1 MTLAPGKG
9 ATPVLVVRGGVCKFP
24 TLYSDLPTQFGS
36 SNRCSKHVMP
46 RASSSAACG
55 CFKRDVGSSASR
67 CFKRF
72 KPRAFTSSTR
82 KSRES
87 PVRSTALEV
96 EVFSGVRKGT
106 VVEDC
111 SCFVG
116 VARVVEIEVEVW
128 SGVRKGT
135 FLGARFCFVDVT
147 IVEEAA
153 ASLSVR
159 STHSVLAEEERSM
172 HESSRRITG
181 SAVAER
187 RVARACR
194 LLCRGVGV
202 AICVAVADV
211 DAERRQT
218 QGWLF
223 RGSEGGAISDVR
235 CDSSLP

>member
-1 MTLAPGKG
+1 
-9 ATPVLVVRGGVCKFP
+9 
-24 TLYSDLPTQFGS
+24 
-36 SNRCSKHVMP
+36 MP

-55 CFKRDVGSSASR
+55 CFKRDVGSSVSM

-96 EVFSGVRKGT
+96 EVLSGVRKVT
-106 VVEDC
+106 VVEEC

-116 VARVVEIEVEVW
+116 VARVVEIEVEVR

-135 FLGARFCFVDVT
+135 FLGASFCFVGVA

-153 ASLSVR
+153 ASLAVR
-159 STHSVLAEEERSM
+159 STHSVPEEEERSM
-172 HESSRRITG
+172 HELSGRITG
-181 SAVAER
+181 SAAAER
-187 RVARACR
+187 RVARV
-194 LLCRGVGV
+194 CRGVGV

-211 DAERRQT
+211 DAVRRQT
-218 QGWLF
+218 EGWLF
-223 RGSEGGAISDVR
+223 RGSEGGVISDVR
-235 CDSSLP
+235 CNSSLP

>member
-36 SNRCSKHVMP
+36 SSRCSKHVMP

-96 EVFSGVRKGT
+96 EVLSGVRKGT

-111 SCFVG
+111 S
-116 VARVVEIEVEVW
+116 
-128 SGVRKGT
+128 
-135 FLGARFCFVDVT
+135 CFVDVT

-235 CDSSLP
+235 CNSSLP